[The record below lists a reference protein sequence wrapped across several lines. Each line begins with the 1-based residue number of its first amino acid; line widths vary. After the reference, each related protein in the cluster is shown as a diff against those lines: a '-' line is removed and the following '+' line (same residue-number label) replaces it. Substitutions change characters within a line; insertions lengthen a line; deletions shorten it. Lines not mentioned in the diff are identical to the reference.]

1 MAGSRRL
8 AVSRDEARRL
18 LSTGLRACSHCQPD
32 VQPHILDLLM
42 VSESA
47 EGVADGSA
55 YTRYPTGLSDPSSR
69 VAPNASTCGSATS
82 RSATMTSTCIC

>member
-32 VQPHILDLLM
+32 VQPHILDLMM

-47 EGVADGSA
+47 EGVADGVGVH
-55 YTRYPTGLSDPSSR
+55 PVSDWL
-69 VAPNASTCGSATS
+69 V
-82 RSATMTSTCIC
+82 